1 MEDLY
6 LYTGSF
12 AVIGT
17 SIGGPAVASVV
28 AGERSIPILLMAI
41 GGVGML
47 AVAGYES
54 LRTDPAEFTASPL
67 ALLALVGAACLT
79 LLGTVLSAVTGF

>member
-12 AVIGT
+12 AVIGA
-17 SIGGPAVASVV
+17 SVGGPAVASLV
-28 AGERSIPILLMAI
+28 AGDRSIPILLMAT

-54 LRTDPAEFTASPL
+54 LQTDPEEFTAPPIV
-67 ALLALVGAACLT
+67 LLALVGAACLT
-79 LLGTVLSAVTGF
+79 LLGTVLPAVTGF